1 MPKSDKRYVIRM
13 TFLQLLTSPAL
24 YLCILG
30 VFVLCLF
37 STRETIS
44 DLTMPRVDLAYVLD
58 HLMDLSTFQRL
69 LILLA
74 ALPSAA
80 GFCND
85 WSCQYIRPVVVRSGV
100 KRYAFAKVL
109 ACFLSSLLVI
119 LAGMA
124 LFFFMM
130 GFYLPVAHPNP
141 INAPVPP
148 YGVFLESPV
157 PVLYLFCICSLF
169 ALSAAL
175 WTVIGLAVSAR
186 LPNKF
191 VAVCTS
197 LIASYLLTE
206 LSLLLPPALNLFF
219 LSRGWLS
226 IGQGAAVSYL
236 YTAGIFLALI
246 AAAGFLFY
254 WTVKRRVQNEL
265 V

>member
-1 MPKSDKRYVIRM
+1 MPKPDKRYVIRM
-13 TFLQLLTSPAL
+13 TFGQLLASPAL
-24 YLCILG
+24 YICILG

-37 STRETIS
+37 SSRETIS
-44 DLTMPRVDLAYVLD
+44 DITMSHMDLAYVLD
-58 HLMDLSTFQRL
+58 MLMDLSTFQRL

-80 GFCND
+80 SFCND

-157 PVLYLFCICSLF
+157 PVLYLFCICSL
-169 ALSAAL
+169 
-175 WTVIGLAVSAR
+175 SAR

-191 VAVCTS
+191 VAVCTP
-197 LIASYLLTE
+197 LIAGYLLTE

>member
-1 MPKSDKRYVIRM
+1 MPGKRRMIRM
-13 TFLQLLTSPAL
+13 TFGQLLASPVL
-24 YLCILG
+24 YLCILS
-30 VFVLCLF
+30 VFALCLF
-37 STRETIS
+37 CARETIF
-44 DLTMPRVDLAYVLD
+44 DITNPRMDMAYVLD
-58 HLMDLSTFQRL
+58 MLMDLSTFQRL

-85 WSCQYIRPVVVRSGV
+85 WCCQYIRPVVVRSGV

-109 ACFLSSLLVI
+109 TCFLSSLLVI
-119 LAGMA
+119 LAGMI
-124 LFFFMM
+124 LFFFVM
-130 GFYLPVAHPNP
+130 GFYLPAAHPNP
-141 INAPVPP
+141 INEPVPP
-148 YGVFLESPV
+148 YGVFLEGTA
-157 PVLYLFCICSLF
+157 PVLYLACICSLF

-191 VAVCTS
+191 VAVCTP
-197 LIASYLLTE
+197 LIAGYLLTE
-206 LSLLLPPALNLFF
+206 LTLLLPPPLNLFF
-219 LSRGWLS
+219 LSRGRNILH
-226 IGQGAAVSYL
+226 QGAAVSYL
-236 YTAGIFLALI
+236 YTAGVFLALI